1 MEVNYIFRNSR
12 VGYSIQ
18 TVFQTVIDAVQG
30 QVAVRETFLP
40 SPFASAF
47 SILKNGIFAWRH
59 QDRAGLNHITGDV
72 HYLLYFLHRKNA
84 IVTVHDIMYYYSLKG
99 LKKKAWKWL
108 YIDSLKRAA
117 CITFISEFAR
127 QQVFSEIDLSKQRVY
142 VIPNPVDPGFAYAP
156 KVFNDQHPRILHI
169 GTVERKNLLRT
180 IEALKDIRCH
190 LRIVGNLNKH
200 ALQMLDKFHIEYSN
214 ASNLTHAE
222 IIEEY
227 RKADIVNFPSTF
239 EGFGMPVI
247 EGQATGRVVVT
258 SNISP
263 MKEVAGEGAYL
274 VDPYSVESIR
284 EAYTAIL
291 DSPSL
296 RDNLLRK
303 GQENVKKYRAENIA
317 CQYLRVYAEMYPASC
332 CTPCSAVTG

>member
-30 QVAVRETFLP
+30 HVAVRETFLP

-72 HYLLYFLHRKNA
+72 HYLLYFLHRKNT

-99 LKKKAWKWL
+99 LKKKVWKWL

-127 QQVFSEIDLSKQRVY
+127 QQVFSEINLSKQRVY
-142 VIPNPVDPGFAYAP
+142 VIPNPVDQGFVYTP

-180 IEALKDIRCH
+180 IEALKGIYCH
-190 LRIVGNLNKH
+190 LRIIGKLNKGI
-200 ALQMLDKFHIEYSN
+200 LQLLDDFHIEYSN
-214 ASNLTHAE
+214 AVNLTHAE

-239 EGFGMPVI
+239 EGFGMPII

-263 MKEVAGEGAYL
+263 MKEVAGEGAYF
-274 VDPYSVESIR
+274 VNPYSVESIR
-284 EAYTAIL
+284 EAYITIL
-291 DSPSL
+291 GNPSL
-296 RDNLLRK
+296 RDKLLRK
-303 GQENVKKYRAENIA
+303 GQENIKKYQAGIIA
-317 CQYLRVYAEMYPASC
+317 NQYLNVYEKI
-332 CTPCSAVTG
+332 TNKKLTL